1 MNNFETTKKAAV
13 KVVWIEHFE
22 DCSDDELKKILTYNL
37 RCYHKSPYRRLPKLA
52 PNEIR
57 ELIAIEQIRRNRN
70 ARKRR
75 ADCESETDDE
85 PELYKPKR
93 QKTQAVEIE
102 LDDEV

>member
-1 MNNFETTKKAAV
+1 MNTFETTKKAAV

-22 DCSDDELKKILTYNL
+22 ECSDDELKKILTYNL

-57 ELIAIEQIRRNRN
+57 ELIAIEQIRRSRN
-70 ARKRR
+70 ARKRK
-75 ADCESETDDE
+75 ADESDDE

-93 QKTQAVEIE
+93 QKTEEAVEIE